1 MTFVSPLFLWALAA
15 IAVPVIIHLFNFRKY
30 KKVYFTNVKF
40 LKELQQ
46 ESKSKSRLKEILILA
61 ARCLAIASL
70 VLAFSQP
77 VIPDKLNPIKNS
89 GASAVSIYL
98 DNSFSMEN
106 VNKQGSLLD
115 LAKVHAKEL
124 IQAFGNADK
133 FQIISNDF
141 EGRHQ
146 RFHSKEDAITVVEEI
161 KISPSVRNIS
171 DVLKRQSEFLRS
183 SGLLNKKIY
192 LFTDAQHSTFNLQ
205 NVIPD
210 TLITSTIIPLKP
222 NLVNNVYTDSCWF
235 ETPVQQKGF
244 IQRLH
249 ARIVNSGSSSMD
261 AASAKLFLN
270 KQQIAIASFSVE
282 ANSETEVLFTFE
294 CKQSGLNYGSVKIED
309 YPVTFD
315 DEFFFAF
322 NSKLNVRVCVINGKE
337 QGAVNSFTSLF
348 QNDSLFS
355 LNTLSEQTIDYNA
368 FKTSDVILLNQ
379 LAELSS
385 GLTSELLKFTEK
397 GGALVI
403 IPSLRAMNES
413 YKQAFSMFK
422 LPELVTMDS
431 TAQLK
436 VDKIETASGFY
447 EGVFEKMEDR
457 LNLPV
462 VTKHFALAR
471 NSRSDFEPVLTL
483 NNGNVFFGK
492 TNVNN
497 ANVYL
502 FTSPFIPSGTNFNK
516 HALFV
521 PSFYRICF
529 TSLSPVPLSYLV
541 SANMSVQIKN
551 ESGYKEQPPHIVSAN
566 GKMDIIPELRTSNN
580 SLLLHTRGQVNAP
593 GFYTLR
599 HSDVDLL
606 PLAFNYSRQE
616 SDLTCYTVEEL
627 ATIITD
633 KNLSSFNL
641 MKDEQSDFSS
651 QIRDG
656 VEGKK
661 LWKLFIILAL
671 IFIGIEVLLLRLLK

>member
-46 ESKSKSRLKEILILA
+46 ESKSKSRLKEILILT

-77 VIPDKLNPIKNS
+77 VIPDKLNPVKNS

-106 VNKQGSLLD
+106 VNKQGPLLD
-115 LAKVHAKEL
+115 LAKVHAKDL
-124 IQAFGNADK
+124 IKAFGNADK

-146 RFHSKEDAITVVEEI
+146 RFHSKEDALNIVEEI
-161 KISPSVRNIS
+161 KISPVVRNMS
-171 DVLKRQSEFLRS
+171 DVVKRQSEFLRS

-192 LFTDAQHSTFNLQ
+192 LFTDAQRSTFNLQ
-205 NVIPD
+205 DIIPD
-210 TLITSTIIPLKP
+210 TLISSTIIPLKP
-222 NLVNNVYTDSCWF
+222 NLINNVYTDSCWF

-244 IQRLH
+244 IQKLH
-249 ARIVNSGSSSMD
+249 ARIVNSGNAAMD

-270 KQQIAIASFSVE
+270 KQQIAIASFSVD

-315 DEFFFAF
+315 DELFFAF
-322 NSKLNVRVCVINGKE
+322 NSKLNVRVCLINGKE
-337 QGAVNSFTSLF
+337 QANVNSFTSLF

-355 LNTLSEQTIDYNA
+355 LTTLSEQTIDYNV
-368 FKTSDVILLNQ
+368 FKASDVIILNQ
-379 LAELSS
+379 LAELGS
-385 GLTSELLKFTEK
+385 GLTSELLKFTQK

-403 IPSLRAMNES
+403 VPSLNAKNET
-413 YKQAFSMFK
+413 YKMAFSELK
-422 LPELVTMDS
+422 LPGLTKIDS
-431 TAQLK
+431 LGLLK

-447 EGVFEKMEDR
+447 DGVFEKMEDR

-462 VTKHFALAR
+462 VTKHFVLMQ
-471 NSRSDFEPVLTL
+471 NSRSDFEPILTL
-483 NNGNVFFGK
+483 NNGDVFFGK
-492 TNVNN
+492 TSVNN
-497 ANVYL
+497 AEVYL
-502 FTSPFIPSGTNFNK
+502 FTSPFLPSSTNFNK

-541 SANMSVQIKN
+541 SANVSIQIKN
-551 ESGYKEQPPHIVSAN
+551 EPGYKEQPPHVVSAD
-566 GKMDIIPELRTSNN
+566 GKMDVIPELRTSNSN
-580 SLLLHTRGQVNAP
+580 LLLHTQGQVNAP
-593 GFYTLR
+593 GFYTVT
-599 HSDVDLL
+599 HSDADLL

-616 SDLTCYTVEEL
+616 SDLTCYTTEEL
-627 ATIITD
+627 ETIITD
-633 KNLSSFNL
+633 KNLSSFTL
-641 MKDEQSDFSS
+641 MKDVQSDFSA